1 MISVRK
7 NTSMTYPMAL
17 RLLGALPLLW
27 IVACTTTQPNATPEG
42 QPLASDAV
50 VNKAVAQIQIDVP
63 QQEVVESLTIV
74 PQPEPAPEHADLW
87 ERLRSNYALPEVSHK
102 RIDQETDWYA
112 RHPNYLGRVAERARP
127 YLYYIVDEA
136 ERRGIP
142 AEIALL
148 PVVESAFKPFAYSH
162 GRAAGIWQF
171 IPGTGRLYGLKQNW
185 WYDGRRDVYASTDA
199 ALRYLQQL
207 HKNLDGNW
215 LLALAA
221 YNSGE
226 GTVRKAIRRNKK
238 KGKPTDFWSLHL
250 PRETR
255 GYVPRLLAI
264 ARIIKNPAAY
274 ELELQPIPDT
284 PYFSK
289 VDIDGQVDL
298 ALAAEMAGIE
308 LDELY
313 MLNPGYNRWATSPKG
328 PHYLLLPVEKA
339 DSFAD
344 KLAELPKEQRMRWA
358 HHKVK
363 SGETLSHIADK
374 YRVSVALL
382 KSSNKLRGS
391 FLRKGQNL
399 VIPIASKSPR
409 TYRLSEAQRKQRT
422 LNAPK
427 SGRHKITH
435 IVVAGDTFWDISRKY
450 KVGVR
455 ELAKWNAMAPRDTLR
470 RGQKLVVWTRAAQL
484 AARHLPLATP
494 PSNKPVIQRVNYTVR
509 RGDSLSRIATR
520 FRVRVADLMRWN
532 TRLIKSKYL
541 QPGQRLKLFVDVTK
555 QSS

>member
-1 MISVRK
+1 MK
-7 NTSMTYPMAL
+7 YPMAL
-17 RLLGALPLLW
+17 RLLTALSLLW
-27 IVACTTTQPNATPEG
+27 IAACTTTPPKAIPEG
-42 QPLASDAV
+42 QPLASDTAV
-50 VNKAVAQIQIDVP
+50 NEAVAQIQLDVP
-63 QQEVVESLTIV
+63 QQEVVESITIA
-74 PQPEPAPEHADLW
+74 PQTETAAPGHTDLW
-87 ERLRSNYALPEVSHK
+87 ARLRSGYALPEVSHK

-112 RHPNYLGRVAERARP
+112 RHPNYLDRVAERARP
-127 YLYYIVDEA
+127 YLYYIVEEA
-136 ERRGIP
+136 KRRGIP

-171 IPGTGRLYGLKQNW
+171 IPGTGRMYGLKQNW

-199 ALRYLQQL
+199 ALRYLQRL
-207 HKNLDGNW
+207 HKNLNGDW

-238 KGKPTDFWSLHL
+238 KGKPTDFFSLRL

-264 ARIIKNPAAY
+264 ARIIKDPAAY
-274 ELELQPIPDT
+274 DLELKSVPDT

-289 VDIDGQVDL
+289 VDIDAQIDL

-313 MLNPGYNRWATSPKG
+313 LLNPGYNRWATAPKG
-328 PHYLLLPVEKA
+328 PHYLLLPVDKA
-339 DSFAD
+339 EGFAD
-344 KLAELPKEQRMRWA
+344 KLAELPKDQRMRWA

-399 VIPIASKSPR
+399 VIPIASKSAR

-435 IVVAGDTFWDISRKY
+435 VVVAGDTFWDISRKY

-470 RGQKLVVWTRAAQL
+470 RGQKLVVWTKAAQL
-484 AARHLPLATP
+484 AARHVPLATP
-494 PSNKPVIQRVNYTVR
+494 PSSKPIMQRVNYTVR
-509 RGDSLSRIATR
+509 RGDSLARIAAR

-532 TRLIKSKYL
+532 TRVGKSKYL

>member
-1 MISVRK
+1 MK
-7 NTSMTYPMAL
+7 YPMAM
-17 RLLGALPLLW
+17 RLFGALPILW
-27 IVACTTTQPNATPEG
+27 MVACTTTQPNTSQES
-42 QPLASDAV
+42 QSLTNDAAI
-50 VNKAVAQIQIDVP
+50 NEAVAQIQLDTPEQETIESTTIPP
-63 QQEVVESLTIV
+63 QAEV
-74 PQPEPAPEHADLW
+74 APVHADLW
-87 ERLRSNYALPEVSHK
+87 ARLRSGYALAEESHK
-102 RIDQETDWYA
+102 RINQETDWYA
-112 RHPNYLGRVAERARP
+112 RHPNYLDRVAERAKP

-171 IPGTGRLYGLKQNW
+171 IPGTGRMYGLKQNW

-207 HKNLDGNW
+207 HKNLGGDW

-226 GTVRKAIRRNKK
+226 GTVRKAIRRNKR
-238 KGKPTDFWSLHL
+238 KGKPTDFWSLRL
-250 PRETR
+250 PPETR

-264 ARIIKNPAAY
+264 ARIIKDPAAY
-274 ELELQPIPDT
+274 NLKLKTIPDT
-284 PYFSK
+284 AYFTK
-289 VDIDGQVDL
+289 VDIGGQIDL
-298 ALAAEMAGIE
+298 ALAAEMADIE

-313 MLNPGYNRWATSPKG
+313 TLNPGYNRWATAPKG
-328 PHYLLLPVEKA
+328 PHYLLLPVDKA
-339 DSFAD
+339 DDFAS
-344 KLAELPKEQRMRWA
+344 KLAELPKDQHMRWA

-374 YRVSVALL
+374 YRISVALL
-382 KSSNKLRGS
+382 KSSNKLRKS

-399 VIPIASKSPR
+399 VIPIASKSAR
-409 TYRLSEAQRKQRT
+409 TYRLSETQRKQHI
-422 LNAPK
+422 LNSPK

-435 IVVAGDTFWDISRKY
+435 VVVNGDTFWDIARKY

-455 ELAKWNAMAPRDTLR
+455 QLAKWNAMAPRDTLR
-470 RGQKLVVWTRAAQL
+470 RGQKLVIWTKTALRTVK
-484 AARHLPLATP
+484 HIPLAIP
-494 PSNKPVIQRVNYTVR
+494 PSSKPIMQRVNYVVR
-509 RGDSLSRIATR
+509 RGDSLARIATR
-520 FRVRVADLMRWN
+520 FRVRITDLMRWN
-532 TRLIKSKYL
+532 TRLGKSKYL
-541 QPGQRLKLFVDVTK
+541 QPGQRLKLIVDVTK

>member
-1 MISVRK
+1 MK
-7 NTSMTYPMAL
+7 YPMAL
-17 RLLGALPLLW
+17 RLLGTLPLLW
-27 IVACTTTQPNATPEG
+27 TVACTTTQPNVTPET
-42 QPLASDAV
+42 QPLASNAV
-50 VNKAVAQIQIDVP
+50 INEAVAQIQLDAP
-63 QQEVVESLTIV
+63 QQEVVENITIAPQTEITV
-74 PQPEPAPEHADLW
+74 PVHADLW
-87 ERLRSNYALPEVSHK
+87 ARLRSGYALPEESHK
-102 RIDQETDWYA
+102 RIGQETDWYG
-112 RHPNYLGRVAERARP
+112 RHPNYLDRVAERARP

-171 IPGTGRLYGLKQNW
+171 IPGTGRMYGLKQNW

-199 ALRYLQQL
+199 ALRYLQRL
-207 HKNLDGNW
+207 HKNLGGDW

-226 GTVRKAIRRNKK
+226 GTVRRAIRRNKK
-238 KGKPTDFWSLHL
+238 KGKPTDFWSLRL
-250 PRETR
+250 PAETR

-264 ARIIKNPAAY
+264 ARVIKNPAAY
-274 ELELQPIPDT
+274 DLELKSIPDT

-313 MLNPGYNRWATSPKG
+313 TLNPGYNRWATAPKG
-328 PHYLLLPVEKA
+328 PHYLLLPT
-339 DSFAD
+339 D
-344 KLAELPKEQRMRWA
+344 KVDAFTNKIAKLPKDQRMRWA

-374 YRVSVALL
+374 YRISVALL
-382 KSSNKLRGS
+382 KSSNKLRKD

-427 SGRHKITH
+427 SGRNKITH
-435 IVVAGDTFWDISRKY
+435 TVVAGDTFWDIARKY

-455 ELAKWNAMAPRDTLR
+455 QLAKWNAMAPRDTLR
-470 RGQKLVVWTRAAQL
+470 RGQKLVVWSKAAHVI
-484 AARHLPLATP
+484 AARHVSLATP
-494 PSNKPVIQRVNYTVR
+494 PSSKPIMQRVNYVVR
-509 RGDSLSRIATR
+509 RGDSLARIATR
-520 FRVRVADLMRWN
+520 FRVRIADLMRWN
-532 TRLIKSKYL
+532 TRLGKSKYL
-541 QPGQRLKLFVDVTK
+541 QPGQRLKLIVDVTK

>member
-1 MISVRK
+1 MK
-7 NTSMTYPMAL
+7 YPMAL
-17 RLLGALPLLW
+17 RLFGALPLLW
-27 IVACTTTQPNATPEG
+27 TVACTTTTQPNTSPEA
-42 QPLASDAV
+42 QPLVSDVTVNEAITHIQLDKPENGAV
-50 VNKAVAQIQIDVP
+50 ENTAAVTQAEAAKPV
-63 QQEVVESLTIV
+63 
-74 PQPEPAPEHADLW
+74 HADLW
-87 ERLRSNYALPEVSHK
+87 ARLRSGYALPDVSHK
-102 RIDQETDWYA
+102 RINQETDWYA
-112 RHPNYLGRVAERARP
+112 RHPNYLDRVAERAKP

-171 IPGTGRLYGLKQNW
+171 IPGTGRMYGLKQNW

-207 HKNLDGNW
+207 HKNLKGDW

-238 KGKPTDFWSLHL
+238 KGKPTDFFSLHL
-250 PRETR
+250 PPETR

-264 ARIIKNPAAY
+264 ARIIKDPAAY
-274 ELELQPIPDT
+274 NLKLKVIPDT
-284 PYFSK
+284 PYFTK
-289 VDIDGQVDL
+289 VGIDGQVDL

-313 MLNPGYNRWATSPKG
+313 LLNPGYNRWATAPKG
-328 PHYLLLPVEKA
+328 PHYLLLPVDKA
-339 DSFAD
+339 DSFSN
-344 KLAELPKEQRMRWA
+344 KIAELPKDQRMRWA

-363 SGETLSHIADK
+363 SGQTLSHIADK
-374 YRVSVALL
+374 YRISVALL
-382 KSSNKLRGS
+382 KSSNKLRKN

-399 VIPIASKSPR
+399 VIPIASKSAR

-435 IVVAGDTFWDISRKY
+435 IVIAGDTFWDIARKY

-455 ELAKWNAMAPRDTLR
+455 QLAKWNAMAPRDTLR
-470 RGQKLVVWTRAAQL
+470 RGQKLVVWTKTAQL
-484 AARHLPLATP
+484 AARHVSLASP
-494 PSNKPVIQRVNYTVR
+494 PSSKPVMQRVNYIVR
-509 RGDSLSRIATR
+509 RGDSLARIAAR
-520 FRVRVADLMRWN
+520 FRVRITDVMRWN
-532 TRLIKSKYL
+532 ARISKGKYL